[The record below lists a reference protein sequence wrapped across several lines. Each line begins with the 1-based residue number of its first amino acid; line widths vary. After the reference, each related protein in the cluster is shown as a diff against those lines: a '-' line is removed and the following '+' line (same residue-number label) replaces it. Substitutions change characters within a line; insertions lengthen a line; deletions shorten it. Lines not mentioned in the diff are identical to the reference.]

1 MIGEPNG
8 ELHGNFRF
16 ANEGSTK
23 PSMRLSLTGILVGI
37 LSFSLV
43 GCATTPPP
51 AQPVEV
57 HVPVAVPCKAPT
69 PERPAFA
76 VDALA
81 LGSGVWDQMAALRAE
96 RLQRKGYEAELEAA
110 VKACQ

>member
-8 ELHGNFRF
+8 EPRGNFRF
-16 ANEGSTK
+16 ANAK
-23 PSMRLSLTGILVGI
+23 LSMRLSLTGFLAGI
-37 LSFSLV
+37 LSFGLA

-57 HVPVAVPCKAPT
+57 SVPVAVPCKVPVPVA
-69 PERPAFA
+69 PAFA
-76 VDALA
+76 VDALPI
-81 LGSGVWDQMAALRAE
+81 GSGIWEQMQALRAE
-96 RLQRKGYEAELEAA
+96 RWQRKGYEAELEAA